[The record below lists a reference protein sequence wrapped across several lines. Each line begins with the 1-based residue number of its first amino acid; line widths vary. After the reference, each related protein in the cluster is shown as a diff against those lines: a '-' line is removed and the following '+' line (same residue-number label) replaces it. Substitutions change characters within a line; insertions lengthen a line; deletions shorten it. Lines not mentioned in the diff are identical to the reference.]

1 MNYSFLLAHTVIAAL
16 CQRADG
22 GRRSYAQM
30 LDEEVFGPLGMRETS
45 LGVRPDLA
53 QRLCPVRAAYTG
65 QGLIPAE
72 AMG

>member
-1 MNYSFLLAHTVIAAL
+1 
-16 CQRADG
+16 
-22 GRRSYAQM
+22 M

-72 AMG
+72 AMEGIGELIRSSDLYACQRFVIGLAARSVP